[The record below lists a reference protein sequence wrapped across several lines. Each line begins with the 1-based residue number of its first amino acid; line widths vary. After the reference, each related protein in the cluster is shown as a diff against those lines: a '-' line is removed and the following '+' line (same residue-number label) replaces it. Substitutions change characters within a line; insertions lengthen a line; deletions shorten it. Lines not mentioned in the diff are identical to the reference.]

1 MSILSKLNLSA
12 KAKAIEPREIFM
24 TLPSKAPGYGYPRDV
39 QSEVWK
45 KWYEI
50 RVGLVVA

>member
-1 MSILSKLNLSA
+1 MNLLSKLSSST
-12 KAKAIEPREIFM
+12 KAKTIEPREIFM

-45 KWYEI
+45 KWFDI
-50 RVGLVVA
+50 RNEKNVI